1 MFTFLNPRAKITRMP
16 SGIIAITTL
25 AVLVA
30 VIATLALGS
39 FTAQAQEPAGSIN
52 NKLVS
57 SPDPGQLV
65 ITWDSP
71 NETPTDYRVRWAPAN
86 QDYLSYSVENTS
98 ERGSAYPEATTL
110 TVDNLPT
117 GTEYKL
123 QVRARYYQG
132 QHQDNPWSG
141 PWSEEAT
148 ITVSSATTPT
158 PEPTEEPTPE
168 PASDVVNGLAMSSH
182 AVGELSPNVAPA
194 VRPAERLP
202 HLLGAGR

>member
-1 MFTFLNPRAKITRMP
+1 MKIP

-25 AVLVA
+25 AVLAA

-52 NKLVS
+52 NQLVS

-65 ITWDSP
+65 VTWSAP
-71 NETPTDYRVRWAPAN
+71 TETPTDYRVRWAPSN

-117 GTEYKL
+117 GTEYKV

-148 ITVSSATTPT
+148 ITVLQRHQRPHRNLPRNPRQSLTLRRAVNRPWPCRVTPSASWP
-158 PEPTEEPTPE
+158 
-168 PASDVVNGLAMSSH
+168 
-182 AVGELSPNVAPA
+182 
-194 VRPAERLP
+194 
-202 HLLGAGR
+202 